1 MLLLPRRTRPRRKR
15 NRSNLPIV
23 GHFCVNCGAPLELR
37 SIEGRELEACAND
50 GYVLWRDPKGA
61 AAGVVGGG
69 GGKVVRPRG
78 GETGPWGRGPS
89 GGVVKHDR
97 KTPAPAGPRGPGEEK
112 TAGPP
117 GAPL

>member
-61 AAGVVGGG
+61 AAGVGEGGG
-69 GGKVVRPRG
+69 GDVRGRRAHETAPGGWGPPRG
-78 GETGPWGRGPS
+78 
-89 GGVVKHDR
+89 VVNDDEE
-97 KTPAPAGPRGPGEEK
+97 PAPA
-112 TAGPP
+112 AGRA
-117 GAPL
+117 GRE

>member
-1 MLLLPRRTRPRRKR
+1 MLRLPRRTRPRRKR

-61 AAGVVGGG
+61 AAGGVGAG
-69 GGKVVRPRG
+69 GGKVL
-78 GETGPWGRGPS
+78 
-89 GGVVKHDR
+89 
-97 KTPAPAGPRGPGEEK
+97 GPRGVGTGHWGWGLSGGIVHDDEEPPAAAGRGGPAK
-112 TAGPP
+112 IKDEGPP
-117 GAPL
+117 

>member
-61 AAGVVGGG
+61 AAGVVGAGG
-69 GGKVVRPRG
+69 GVVLGRRAGEQGHGGWGRPRG
-78 GETGPWGRGPS
+78 CVNDDEDAAHS
-89 GGVVKHDR
+89 
-97 KTPAPAGPRGPGEEK
+97 AGPACPEES
-112 TAGPP
+112 
-117 GAPL
+117 